1 MDTIKE
7 VNAQM
12 LIRKSAK
19 EVYEAFVN
27 PEITTQFWFTDSTGS
42 LEIGKEVTWTWQ
54 MYGVSAV
61 SVATE
66 LKPNKLIRMKW
77 IGDGIETIVEY
88 NFEAISPTSTYLS
101 IKHYGFEETGKELQ
115 SALLDST
122 GGFTM
127 VLAGC
132 KAWLEHGIH
141 LNLVRDKYPKE
152 VADHF
157 AK

>member
-1 MDTIKE
+1 MEIIKE

-12 LIRKSAK
+12 LIRKSAT
-19 EVYEAFVN
+19 EVYQAFVN
-27 PEITTQFWFTDSTGS
+27 PEITTQFWFTHSTGS
-42 LEIGKEVTWTWQ
+42 LAVGEEVTWTWQ

-61 SVATE
+61 SVAIE
-66 LKPNKLIRMKW
+66 MKPNEFIKMKW
-77 IGDGIETIVEY
+77 IGNGEETIVEY
-88 NFEAISPTSTYLS
+88 SFEAISPSSTYLS
-101 IKHYGFEETGKELQ
+101 IKHHGFQESGSDLQ

-141 LNLVRDKYPKE
+141 LNLIGDKYPKE
-152 VADHF
+152 VAEHF